1 LYLAKSVA
9 PGKKS
14 TPGSM
19 PFIMSRVDDVVVDAR
34 EAVAAGWE
42 GRVLTLLP
50 SSFFVETT
58 AVEAAT
64 AVAVVV
70 AATTAVAAVSPAD
83 VFAASSLIG
92 VPTAFALK

>member
-1 LYLAKSVA
+1 MYLAKSVA

-19 PFIMSRVDDVVVDAR
+19 PFIMSRVDDVVPEAR
-34 EAVAAGWE
+34 GPVAACWE

-58 AVEAAT
+58 AV
-64 AVAVVV
+64 VVVV
-70 AATTAVAAVSPAD
+70 AAAAAAAVVAARTAA